1 MKRILGILGSPRR
14 GGNSETLARKVLEG
28 AAENGWVTDVIRL
41 QDLEINGCTDCR
53 RCWSGG
59 SPCVI
64 DDDMDKVYE
73 KIREA
78 DLLVF
83 ASPLYWYSW
92 SSQIKPVWDR
102 SLPFVHKEA
111 RWDLKDKK
119 ALLVAAAG
127 DDKPEAFEGMLF
139 SFRTSCRLLG
149 MEMVEPLLAHGVH
162 GMAEAEKSHWFRLA
176 GELGRSL

>member
-28 AAENGWVTDVIRL
+28 AAGNEWVTDVIRL

-64 DDDMDKVYE
+64 EDDMSKVYE
-73 KIREA
+73 KVREA

-102 SLPFVHKEA
+102 FLPLVHKEA
-111 RWDLKDKK
+111 RWDLKDKR

-149 MEMVEPLLAHGVH
+149 MEMVKPLLAHGVH
-162 GMAEAEKSHWFRLA
+162 GMGEAEKGHWLRLA
-176 GELGRSL
+176 EELGRSL

>member
-14 GGNSETLARKVLEG
+14 GGNSETLARKVLDG
-28 AAENGWVTDVIRL
+28 AAENGFATDIIRL
-41 QDLEINGCTDCR
+41 QGLNLTGCTDCR
-53 RCWSGG
+53 KCWSGG

-73 KIREA
+73 KVREA

-102 SLPFVHKEA
+102 FLPFHHAKA

-149 MEMVEPLLAHGVH
+149 MEMVKPLLAHGVH
-162 GMAEAEKSHWFRLA
+162 GMGEATKGNWLKLAE
-176 GELGRSL
+176 ELGKSL